1 MEAIINYV
9 DGVRFLAESRSHVVV
24 CDQPRGNSGADT
36 GMSPPEFLLASL
48 GTCAAFYALQYLR
61 ARSLAADGLKVRVA
75 AEKALEPARLGSFQ
89 IEVVVPELEPRHTE
103 GILRAVK
110 SCLVHN
116 TLLNP
121 PVIEIVVQT
130 AAAAKV

>member
-1 MEAIINYV
+1 MEVIV
-9 DGVRFLAESRSHVVV
+9 QHLGGVQFSAETRGHRVI
-24 CDQPRGNSGADT
+24 CDQPADNSGTDT